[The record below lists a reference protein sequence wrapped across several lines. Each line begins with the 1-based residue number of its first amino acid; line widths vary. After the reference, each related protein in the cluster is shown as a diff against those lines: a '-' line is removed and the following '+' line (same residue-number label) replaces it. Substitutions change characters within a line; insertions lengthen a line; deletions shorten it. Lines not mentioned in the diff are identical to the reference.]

1 MTLLQSDFV
10 ELLKATAAAGAT
22 PRPVEV
28 PGWGTVY
35 VRPLTVEEVDA
46 AADAKPSDAGKWRI
60 ARGAARVLC
69 NDAGERLLDP
79 ANDEHVA
86 LIARQPWTLLQRVIE
101 AAEDRAPN

>member
-1 MTLLQSDFV
+1 MDTAALLQ
-10 ELLKATAAAGAT
+10 LLGETAAAGAK

-46 AADAKPSDAGKWRI
+46 AAETVAADVDKHRRI

-69 NDAGERLLDP
+69 NAEGIRLLD
-79 ANDEHVA
+79 ATNDEHVS
-86 LIARQPWTLLQRVIE
+86 LLARQPWTLLQRVIE
-101 AAEDRAPN
+101 AADPGPN